1 MGSLIDAEIKRRETR
16 KNSREE
22 IYNKAKHTAKSIGT
36 KVGTVG
42 KNLKKI
48 SAPTKMGRAF
58 GNNPFKL
65 K

>member
-1 MGSLIDAEIKRRETR
+1 MDTLIDTEIKRRET
-16 KNSREE
+16 KQKHREE
-22 IYNKAKHTAKSIGT
+22 VYNKAKVTAKSIGS